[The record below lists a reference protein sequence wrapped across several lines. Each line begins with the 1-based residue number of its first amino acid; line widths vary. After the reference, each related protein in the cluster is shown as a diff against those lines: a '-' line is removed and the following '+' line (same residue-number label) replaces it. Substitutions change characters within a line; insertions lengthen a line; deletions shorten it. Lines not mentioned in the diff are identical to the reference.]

1 MRMRKKPN
9 LIPRMDRCR
18 DRMIPDPVELRGHWR
33 DLMPQARELRVELGC
48 GKGRFTAETAGLE
61 PDVLF
66 VAVERVPDA
75 MIVAMERVVE
85 KGLSNVFFV
94 DGDAARLRDYFAPRE
109 ADPDLHQFLRSM
121 ALQQARPAA
130 AHPREL
136 LGAVPGVLRDGGQ
149 IHFKTDNR
157 ELFEYSLFQFP
168 KAGYELSEVTRDLH
182 GNGVCGIMTDYEE
195 KFHDL
200 GTPINRCVG
209 TKLHLEQEPKFR
221 PIAGPRDLAP
231 QDGGKVLAEDR

>member
-1 MRMRKKPN
+1 
-9 LIPRMDRCR
+9 MDRCR

-94 DGDAARLRDYFAPRE
+94 DGDAARLRGLFARLPAVWPDRYGTGDGPRRIRRHQRESSAEDELALGRE
-109 ADPDLHQFLRSM
+109 AGYGYFPI
-121 ALQQARPAA
+121 RPATTYV
-130 AHPREL
+130 
-136 LGAVPGVLRDGGQ
+136 LG
-149 IHFKTDNR
+149 
-157 ELFEYSLFQFP
+157 
-168 KAGYELSEVTRDLH
+168 
-182 GNGVCGIMTDYEE
+182 
-195 KFHDL
+195 
-200 GTPINRCVG
+200 
-209 TKLHLEQEPKFR
+209 
-221 PIAGPRDLAP
+221 
-231 QDGGKVLAEDR
+231 